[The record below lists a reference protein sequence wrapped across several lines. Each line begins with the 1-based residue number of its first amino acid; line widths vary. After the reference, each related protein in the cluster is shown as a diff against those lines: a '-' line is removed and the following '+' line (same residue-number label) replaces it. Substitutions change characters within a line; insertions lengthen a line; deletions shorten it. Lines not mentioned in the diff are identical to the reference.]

1 MAASIALHAV
11 VAPSLAAVEAQD
23 PSAGAILNS
32 LKVALEKAEEANP
45 GVVHEFIDIV
55 LESEQSKGGEE
66 SIEKLL
72 RVANNDIA
80 DYVFEEKTPELKV
93 LKEKSGGL
101 KKILSVIPEQIGDRT
116 KFLGLIREIA
126 GKIKEVLEAI
136 SSVFTNNAKLLQKNM
151 QQLEQHKKVFVRVSK
166 SFSETLKRFF
176 KDGKKDAVLR
186 SAHRLINQTN
196 LVLRTV
202 KVTLES

>member
-11 VAPSLAAVEAQD
+11 VVPSLNAVEASD
-23 PSAGAILNS
+23 PSASAILNS

-45 GVVHEFIDIV
+45 GIVHEFIDKV
-55 LESEQSKGGEE
+55 LEAEQSKGGEE
-66 SIEKLL
+66 SVERLL
-72 RVANNDIA
+72 RVASNDIA
-80 DYVFEEKTPELKV
+80 DYSYPEKTNDLKN
-93 LKEKSGGL
+93 LRTKSSEL
-101 KKILSVIPEQIGDRT
+101 KKILSTIPELISDRT

-126 GKIKEVLEAI
+126 GKIKQVLEAMTT
-136 SSVFTNNAKLLQKNM
+136 VFQQDKALLQKNL
-151 QQLEQHKKVFVRVSK
+151 QALEQHKKAFVRVSK

-202 KVTLES
+202 KLSLE